1 MDLIRVPPAGVL
13 PWPDQAEAVDA
24 AFFARPRRA
33 VFFVDG
39 LDFAWGAASAARFS
53 AQRFFAA
60 SEILFRP
67 SALIRLLA
75 AVFLPGL
82 DGLEEEAWAVG
93 VNASTSR
100 NAAIA

>member
-1 MDLIRVPPAGVL
+1 MD
-13 PWPDQAEAVDA
+13 DA
-24 AFFARPRRA
+24 AFFAAPRRA

-39 LDFAWGAASAARFS
+39 PFFAGGAASAALFS

-67 SALIRLLA
+67 SALIRRLT
-75 AVFLPGL
+75 VFLPGL
-82 DGLEEEAWAVG
+82 DGPGEEAWAVG
-93 VNASTSR
+93 ANASTSR

>member
-1 MDLIRVPPAGVL
+1 
-13 PWPDQAEAVDA
+13 VDA
-24 AFFARPRRA
+24 AFFARPRHA
-33 VFFVDG
+33 VFFIDG
-39 LDFAWGAASAARFS
+39 PVFVGGAPSAARFS

-67 SALIRLLA
+67 SALIRLLP

-82 DGLEEEAWAVG
+82 DGPGEDAWAVG

-100 NAAIA
+100 NRGFG